1 MNFIKLMSSLILAG
15 CSTMATTPRVQ
26 GAKKVACQKELS
38 FRSWDPRAEVF
49 LEQFFQGARDAGT
62 ECYRAST
69 ISFAPSQE
77 VQKVSPRPDFYIL
90 GYCTSDGHIVLNQDA
105 WERESLIKNKAVLFH
120 ELGHCVLLLD
130 HAPEDSINLMA
141 PSIPGPLFLSENWQ
155 EMLRK
160 LYQKSLSLGG
170 PSDVF
175 FNRHTM
181 Y

>member
-1 MNFIKLMSSLILAG
+1 MRNLVLSSLLLLS
-15 CSTMATTPRVQ
+15 CSTMATTPREH
-26 GAKKVACQKELS
+26 GARKVECKKELAFS
-38 FRSWDPRAEVF
+38 SWDPRTEVF

-62 ECYRAST
+62 ECYKAST
-69 ISFAPSQE
+69 ISFASSKE
-77 VQKVSPRPDFYIL
+77 VQKVAPRPDFYIL

-105 WERESLIKNKAVLFH
+105 WDRESLIKNKAVLFH
-120 ELGHCVLLLD
+120 ELGHCVFLLD

-160 LYQKSLSLGG
+160 LFQKSLSLGAT
-170 PSDVF
+170 PDVF

>member
-1 MNFIKLMSSLILAG
+1 MKAVLFTAALVSA
-15 CSTMATTPRVQ
+15 CSTMATTPRIQ
-26 GAKKVACQKELS
+26 GAKKVVCQKEAAFS
-38 FRSWDPRAEVF
+38 SWDPRAEAF

-62 ECYRAST
+62 ECYKAGT
-69 ISFAPSQE
+69 ISFAPSKE
-77 VQKVSPRPDFYIL
+77 VQKVAPRPDFFIL

-105 WERESLIKNKAVLFH
+105 WEHDSVIKNKAVLFH

-160 LYQKSLSLGG
+160 LFQKSLSLGEQN
-170 PSDVF
+170 VF
-175 FNRHTM
+175 LNRHTM